1 MTYIAKTFSYIKKS
15 FWMLLLIASVPA
27 VLLGLFVRPLGFIT
41 FIPDFAVSEIN
52 SYADIAWL
60 IFDRHATM
68 YVYPM
73 ILIFA
78 TLTVCMALALSV
90 IEKHFRTGRLML
102 KAPLRDL
109 NSSLF
114 PMLKTLALMFA
125 AYMLFKFIVSGLV
138 TLLHFLLS
146 GAGVPNTLTVII
158 VSVVIAVAFFII
170 IYFSA
175 PVMFWAPLMLTF
187 GYSFVDALIEAA
199 RMTGKA
205 AWRLF
210 AALAFPFVTVALL
223 QCVFELLPLHIVA
236 MKAIA
241 AVLYLFLII
250 YICALMPVATFDLSE
265 LERRDIKKP
274 YPAKG
279 NDGGI

>member
-15 FWMLLLIASVPA
+15 FWVLLLIAVVPA
-27 VLLGLFVRPLGFIT
+27 VLLGLFVRPMGFIT
-41 FIPDFAVSEIN
+41 FIPDFAVSSIN

-60 IFDRHATM
+60 IFDRHATI
-68 YVYPM
+68 YVYPI
-73 ILIFA
+73 ILIFVA
-78 TLTVCMALALSV
+78 LTVCMALALSV

-114 PMLKTLALMFA
+114 PMLKTLAFMLA
-125 AYMLFKFIVSGLV
+125 AYMLFKFILSGLV
-138 TLLHFLLS
+138 TLLHFLIG
-146 GAGVPNTLTVII
+146 GAGIPSTLTVIL
-158 VSVVIAVAFFII
+158 VSVSIVIVFVLCM
-170 IYFSA
+170 YFCV
-175 PVMFWAPLMLTF
+175 PVIFWAPLMLTF

-199 RMTGKA
+199 RMASKA
-205 AWRLF
+205 VWRLF
-210 AALAFPFVTVALL
+210 AALIFPFVVVALL
-223 QCVFELLPLHIVA
+223 QCVFELLPLPVYA

-241 AVLYLFLII
+241 AVLYLFMIM
-250 YICALMPVATFDLSE
+250 YMSALMPVATFDLSE
-265 LERRDIKKP
+265 LERRDVKKP